1 MNRPIAP
8 NAITCAWNNVAQN
21 CNNCQIAL
29 AGYFSGNGDQPMRMF
44 ETVTSSALAIAAQ
57 ALVVGLIVSAL

>member
-1 MNRPIAP
+1 MLHKTVIINKSPLPDISPAMET
-8 NAITCAWNNVAQN
+8 N
-21 CNNCQIAL
+21 
-29 AGYFSGNGDQPMRMF
+29 PMRMF